1 MINSLTNILTAVPL
15 WELAIIFVAK
25 MTEVSIGTLRH
36 ILITKGYRKQGA
48 ILSFFEITLWVFVAS
63 RVIIGIAEA
72 PIKGLIYSLGYA
84 VGVYIGSRIES
95 RIALGRVLIQVIA
108 EENVGISMMTSLR
121 DNGYGVTSVNAEGR
135 ESNKLMLTIYD
146 NRLKK
151 EKAIDLIHEIDEKA
165 LIVVSNVDALKGGYY
180 PSWKRLGK

>member
-1 MINSLTNILTAVPL
+1 MINNVIQVLTAVPL
-15 WELAIIFVAK
+15 WELLFIFFAK
-25 MTEVSIGTLRH
+25 MIEVALSTLRY
-36 ILITKGYRKQGA
+36 ILINKGYRKQGS
-48 ILSFFEITLWVFVAS
+48 ILSFFEIIIWVFVAS
-63 RVIIGIAEA
+63 TVIMGMAEA
-72 PIKGLIYSLGYA
+72 PIKGIIYSLGYA

-108 EENVGISMMTSLR
+108 EEDIGISMMSSLR
-121 DNGYGVTSVNAEGR
+121 ENGYGVTSINAEGKK
-135 ESNKLMLTIYD
+135 SKKLMLIIYA

-151 EKAIDLIHEIDEKA
+151 EKITELIHEIDEKA

>member
-1 MINSLTNILTAVPL
+1 
-15 WELAIIFVAK
+15 

-63 RVIIGIAEA
+63 KSYYWHRRA

-108 EENVGISMMTSLR
+108 DEDIGIFDDELLKK
-121 DNGYGVTSVNAEGR
+121 NGYGVTSINAEVK
-135 ESNKLMLTIYD
+135 NP
-146 NRLKK
+146 KK
-151 EKAIDLIHEIDEKA
+151 
-165 LIVVSNVDALKGGYY
+165 
-180 PSWKRLGK
+180 

>member
-36 ILITKGYRKQGA
+36 ILINKGYRKQGA
-48 ILSFFEITLWVFVAS
+48 FLSFFEIILWVFVAS
-63 RVIIGIAEA
+63 RVIIGISEA
-72 PIKGLIYSLGYA
+72 PIKGLMYSLGYA

-108 EENVGISMMTSLR
+108 EEDIGISMMNILR
-121 DNGYGVTSVNAEGR
+121 ENGYGVTSINAEGKK
-135 ESNKLMLTIYD
+135 SKKIMLIIYA

-151 EKAIDLIHEIDEKA
+151 EKIIELIHQIDKKA
-165 LIVVSNVDALKGGYY
+165 LIVISNVDALKGGYY

>member
-1 MINSLTNILTAVPL
+1 
-15 WELAIIFVAK
+15 
-25 MTEVSIGTLRH
+25 
-36 ILITKGYRKQGA
+36 QGA
-48 ILSFFEITLWVFVAS
+48 FLSFFEIILWVFVAS
-63 RVIIGIAEA
+63 RVIIGISEA
-72 PIKGLIYSLGYA
+72 PIKGLMYSLGYA

-108 EENVGISMMTSLR
+108 EEDIGISMMNILR
-121 DNGYGVTSVNAEGR
+121 ENGYGVTSINAEGKK
-135 ESNKLMLTIYD
+135 SKKLMLIIYA

-151 EKAIDLIHEIDEKA
+151 EKITELVHEIDEKA